1 MSTAAQVLVVV
12 IALAAFVT
20 VLVLVR
26 QRRLKE
32 RYAIIWLVVGVGM
45 VILVLARPLLDSI
58 SEALGIESG
67 TTTLF
72 LLAILVILGILL
84 QMSISLSE
92 LEDKLRSLAEA
103 LALHEAGSGGGERIP
118 PVDEPNGGEHEAE
131 ERS

>member
-12 IALAAFVT
+12 IALAAFAT
-20 VLVLVR
+20 VLALVR
-26 QRRLKE
+26 RRRLKE
-32 RYAIIWLVVGVGM
+32 RYALIWLLVGAGM
-45 VILVLARPLLDSI
+45 VVLVLARPLLDSL

-92 LEDKLRSLAEA
+92 LEDKLRDLAEA
-103 LALHEAGSGGGERIP
+103 LALHTAASPRGEGIP
-118 PVDEPNGGEHEAE
+118 PVEEPDEGEHEA
-131 ERS
+131 

>member
-12 IALAAFVT
+12 IALAGFAT
-20 VLVLVR
+20 VLALVR
-26 QRRLKE
+26 RRRLKE
-32 RYAIIWLVVGVGM
+32 RYALIWLLVGAGM
-45 VILVLARPLLDSI
+45 VVLVLARPLLDSL

-92 LEDKLRSLAEA
+92 LEDKLRDLAEA
-103 LALHEAGSGGGERIP
+103 LALHTAASPRGEGIP
-118 PVDEPNGGEHEAE
+118 PVEEPDEGEHEA
-131 ERS
+131 

>member
-1 MSTAAQVLVVV
+1 MSTAAQILVVV

-32 RYAIIWLVVGVGM
+32 RYAIIWLLVGAGM

-103 LALHEAGSGGGERIP
+103 LALHAADSGGGERIP
-118 PVDEPNGGEHEAE
+118 PVDEPNGGKHEA
-131 ERS
+131 

>member
-12 IALAAFVT
+12 IALAAFAT

-26 QRRLKE
+26 RRRLKE
-32 RYAIIWLVVGVGM
+32 RYALIWLLVGAGM
-45 VILVLARPLLDSI
+45 VVLVLARPVLDSL

-92 LEDKLRSLAEA
+92 LEDKLRDLAEA
-103 LALHEAGSGGGERIP
+103 LALHTAASPRGEGIP
-118 PVDEPNGGEHEAE
+118 PVEEPDEGEHEA
-131 ERS
+131 